1 MHKEMHLFNLFSAWG
16 WGSYIKGWLRWPV
29 VSCYTDFRPVHTKN
43 DNDKDNDKDNDISVH
58 TSEQ

>member
-1 MHKEMHLFNLFSAWG
+1 MGMRKLYQGMAT
-16 WGSYIKGWLRWPV
+16 WPE
-29 VSCYTDFRPVHTKN
+29 VSCYTTFRPVHTKN